1 MSNKRIK
8 QIKKIFE
15 SPFDVY
21 VTHTAEEILSLRK
34 EYETLKNKIDYS
46 NIIRE
51 RIKKI
56 NKIRN
61 K

>member
-15 SPFDVY
+15 SPLDVY

-51 RIKKI
+51 RINKI